1 MVKTQYQ
8 IECEKK
14 IIDQKEKSLIEKR
27 EAKLNRISMN
37 AKMKPIK
44 RRILANEKRV
54 VYLNIKIYQDEQ
66 LLLKIREGGI

>member
-54 VYLNIKIYQDEQ
+54 VDLNIKIYQDEQ
-66 LLLKIREGGI
+66 LLLKIKG

>member
-8 IECEKK
+8 IDCKKK
-14 IIDQKEKSLIEKR
+14 IEKAKADKH

-44 RRILANEKRV
+44 RRILANGKRV
-54 VYLNIKIYQDEQ
+54 IDLNIKIYQDEQ
-66 LLLKIREGGI
+66 LLLKIKG